1 MSITSLV
8 YMNDMSFLGENDML
22 AAFVGDDLRGVSQ
35 ALFVPNA
42 LGHALTFQILIY
54 SNLQDGEV
62 VSFKYYNFEDD
73 TIYDLNESVDYN
85 FDTFL
90 GNVNDPLLFTY
101 NLVPNYYNL
110 NLENTGES
118 ALFIFTDNISLGFGD
133 EIGLFDLNGIQ
144 ETSVDCSYSIGET
157 LVGNGVWQNE
167 QTEIVAIKSVDLCE
181 FGGFL
186 LAGFQDDNEIVIKVF
201 SNSDQ
206 MEYYGIPSY
215 TIGENIWG
223 QPIYVIDNLELVEE
237 SEFFIELDP
246 WLLNLIS
253 LNVSVSNNQL
263 ENMFSDQVL
272 LIIDDESNF
281 YIPNYNVNQIGNYD
295 YSEGYMMFSIYDET
309 IGMNMTGQPIDHDH
323 PILLEPYKSNMVPY
337 FHQEC
342 LPVDYAFS
350 SIVNQLLLVKDDDGR
365 FYIPGSDINTLNHV
379 CPGNAYVVYTDID
392 YDILFHYPEM
402 LLGKQVI
409 SNNDVVNHE
418 LLLKDHD
425 IYKTGISMPIIIDGI
440 SGDYNIGDDIIIYA
454 NNLKVGATKI
464 TGEFPMVVS
473 AWKAFDSEDIL
484 LPGYSKGDLI
494 AAKIFNSK
502 TFNYKS
508 LSHSFNSKIF
518 DNQLLIGG
526 TLTNIKTHS
535 VPNSFNIA
543 NIYPNPFNPNTSIS
557 MDILIP
563 GNYEF
568 RVYNLAGKN
577 IYTSQMQY
585 NEPGNYI
592 IDWDASNYAS
602 GTYIATISNDS
613 KVISKKLTLIK

>member
-1 MSITSLV
+1 
-8 YMNDMSFLGENDML
+8 MNDPF
-22 AAFVGDDLRGVSQ
+22 
-35 ALFVPNA
+35 
-42 LGHALTFQILIY
+42 
-54 SNLQDGEV
+54 
-62 VSFKYYNFEDD
+62 
-73 TIYDLNESVDYN
+73 
-85 FDTFL
+85 
-90 GNVNDPLLFTY
+90 LFTY
-101 NLVPNYYNL
+101 NLIPDYYNL
-110 NLENTGES
+110 NLDNTGES

-157 LVGNGVWQNE
+157 LVGSGVWQNE

-281 YIPNYNVNQIGNYD
+281 YIPNYNINQIGNYD
-295 YSEGYMMFSIYDET
+295 YSEGYMMFSVYDET

-409 SNNDVVNHE
+409 SNNDVVTHE

-568 RVYNLAGKN
+568 KVYNLAGKN